1 MQTANTVF
9 WKSFLRSPLQ
19 TGSVIP
25 SSRYLA
31 QLMVA
36 DVDLEHAS
44 FIIELG
50 PGTGPFT
57 ETILTRLSPKARFLA
72 IERNPELVEFLNRNL
87 SGVEV
92 VCDTAEHIAHYV
104 AEHGVGPDAVFCG
117 LPLSW
122 LPRPICAKVLD
133 GVAEVLPPHGKFVMF
148 QYIHSAMTPLGKE
161 VHHELARRFHHI
173 RTKRTMR
180 NFPPAQVLIC
190 SK

>member
-1 MQTANTVF
+1 MQTPTAIF
-9 WKSFLRSPLQ
+9 WKSFLRYPLQ

-36 DVDLEHAS
+36 DVDLERTS
-44 FIIELG
+44 FVVELG

-57 ETILTRLSPKARFLA
+57 RTILSRLSPETRFLA
-72 IERNPELVEFLNRNL
+72 IERNPELAEFLNRHL

-92 VCDTAEHIAHYV
+92 VCDSAENLERYV
-104 AEHGVGPDAVFCG
+104 AEHGAGPDAIFCG

-122 LPRPICAKVLD
+122 LPRPICERVLD
-133 GVAEVLPPHGKFVMF
+133 AVAAAMPPHGKFVMF

-173 RTKRTMR
+173 RVKRTLR